1 MRENGLAIEPASRYE
16 LKLTIEG
23 HWLPQTRS
31 WLHLSPGG
39 FRKTYPSRKVNSA
52 YLDTLEFDDLRA
64 NLAGVIQRQK
74 LRLRWY
80 GNNKDLLVHCSL
92 ELKRKRN
99 MLGEKRRFDLPDPLD
114 LSSKWTSILNA
125 IRKQIP
131 AEWQPDLVTRSQPT
145 LLTSYQRE
153 YYATA
158 DNSVRATLDYNLVVF
173 DQRYSSRPNLIHRH
187 PVTDLVVIELKAS
200 PEEEER
206 LEEIITRFPIRR
218 TRNSKY
224 VTGTLAGLS

>member
-1 MRENGLAIEPASRYE
+1 MIDNGMAIAPASRYE

-23 HWLPQTRS
+23 YWLPQTRS

-39 FRKTYPSRKVNSA
+39 LQKTYPSRKVNSV
-52 YLDTLEFDDLRA
+52 YLDTLDLDDLQA
-64 NLAGVIQRQK
+64 NLAGVSQRQK

-80 GNNKDLLVHCSL
+80 GNNNDRLVHCYL

-99 MLGEKRRFDLPDPLD
+99 MLGEKRRLNLLQLLD
-114 LSSKWTSILNA
+114 LSREWTSILSA
-125 IRKQIP
+125 IRKQTP
-131 AEWQPDLVTRSQPT
+131 AEWQPDLVIRSQPT

-158 DNSVRATLDYNLVVF
+158 DNIVRATLDYNLEVF
-173 DQRYSSRPNLIHRH
+173 DQRYSSRPNFSHRH
-187 PVTDLVVIELKAS
+187 PIVDLAVIELKAS
-200 PEEEER
+200 PEEEDR
-206 LEEIITRFPIRR
+206 LEEIISRFPIRR

>member
-1 MRENGLAIEPASRYE
+1 MTDNGMPIEPASRYE

-39 FRKTYPSRKVNSA
+39 LRKTYPSRKVNSA

-64 NLAGVIQRQK
+64 NLAGVSQRQK

-80 GNNKDLLVHCSL
+80 GNNRDRVVQCSL

-99 MLGEKRRFDLPDPLD
+99 MLGEKKRIELPKPLD
-114 LSSKWTSILNA
+114 LTRKWALILSTV
-125 IRKQIP
+125 RKETP
-131 AEWQPDLVTRSQPT
+131 AEWQPDLVIRTQPT

-158 DNSVRATLDYNLVVF
+158 DNVVRATLDYNLEVF
-173 DQRYSSRPNLIHRH
+173 DQRYSSRPNLSHRH

-200 PEEEER
+200 PEEEDR

-224 VTGTLAGLS
+224 VTGTQAGLS

>member
-1 MRENGLAIEPASRYE
+1 MSVNDVAIEPTSRYE

-39 FRKTYPSRKVNSA
+39 LRKTYPPRKVNSV

-64 NLAGVIQRQK
+64 NLAGVSQRQK

-80 GNNKDLLVHCSL
+80 GNIRDRLIHCSL

-99 MLGEKRRFDLPDPLD
+99 MLGEKRRIDFAEPLD
-114 LSSKWTSILNA
+114 FSMKWTSILNA
-125 IRKQIP
+125 IRKQTP
-131 AEWQPDLVTRSQPT
+131 TKWQPYLVIRSQPT

-158 DNSVRATLDYNLVVF
+158 DNVVRATIDYNLEVF
-173 DQRYSSRPNLIHRH
+173 DQRYSSRPNLRHRH
-187 PVTDLVVIELKAS
+187 PIADLVVIELKAS
-200 PEEEER
+200 PEEEDR
-206 LEEIITRFPIRR
+206 LEEIISRFPIRR